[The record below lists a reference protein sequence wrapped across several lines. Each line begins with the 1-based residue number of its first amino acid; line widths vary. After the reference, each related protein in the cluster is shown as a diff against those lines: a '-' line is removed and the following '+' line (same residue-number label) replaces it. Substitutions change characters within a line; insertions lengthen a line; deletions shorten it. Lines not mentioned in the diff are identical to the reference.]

1 MNAAKL
7 REYYQ
12 QSQLILSELQAVGA
26 DAYGRDRTNAK
37 HQNLVCLA
45 VRLKLGAESITD
57 KDSRAIWLE

>member
-7 REYYQ
+7 RDFYQ

-26 DAYGRDRTNAK
+26 DAYGRDITNAK

-45 VRLKLGAESITD
+45 VRLKLGADSMTD
-57 KDSRAIWLE
+57 KDSRAIWTE